1 MTLTVEI
8 SDLTCNQ
15 HRFLQFYFFFV
26 SLACPLGLKYK
37 YQILNKREFPCISK
51 CFEIYYKLKLLIFNA
66 LLNVL
71 KWKETLLDMFDVL
84 LFMNKFSVVCELFNP
99 SLSAIQLYMY
109 VANVMLNCS
118 LKILTG
124 SSNSVNFLDTVHC

>member
-1 MTLTVEI
+1 
-8 SDLTCNQ
+8 
-15 HRFLQFYFFFV
+15 
-26 SLACPLGLKYK
+26 
-37 YQILNKREFPCISK
+37 
-51 CFEIYYKLKLLIFNA
+51 
-66 LLNVL
+66 
-71 KWKETLLDMFDVL
+71 MFDV